1 MTKKQDNRENNR
13 ENSKKEMEDI
23 KTDRI
28 VPDTSVIIEG
38 LVSKKIES
46 GEIRPKIIFIHEA
59 VISELENQANKG
71 RETGYIGIDELKK
84 LREISEKYGFTIEH
98 KGRGPDD
105 SEIKRARLG
114 GIDSIIRQLAED
126 EKATLITADQVQGL
140 IAQSKGIPVMIIEF
154 EKIIKK
160 IRLEGYFDG
169 NTMSVHLREK
179 VIPAAK
185 KGMPGKWDFVNVS
198 DKELT
203 RDEVKEMAKEIVEEA
218 EVREDGF
225 IEIQRKGSTI
235 VQLGNLRI
243 VIVRPPFSDGYEITA
258 VRPIK
263 KLNLP
268 DYGLSE
274 KLKSRIAVQAE
285 GILIAGA
292 PGMGKSTFAQALAE
306 FFAAQNKIVKTV
318 EAPRDLQLPDSITQY
333 AISHGSPQEVHDI
346 LLLSRPDY
354 TIFDEMRN
362 TEDFRLFAD
371 MRLAGVGMVGV
382 VHATKPIDA
391 IQRFIGRIEL
401 GVIPQIVDTVIFIR
415 DGRVSKVFNIRMD
428 VKVPS
433 GMTEADLARPIVT
446 VNDFETG
453 KLEYEVYS
461 YGEETVV
468 VPVKADMTS
477 PLQSLAAESIKKEF
491 SRYSDL
497 VKVDV
502 VSNNSAVVYV
512 PEGNIAQIIGKGGQN
527 IEFIEKKLRMHIDIQ
542 PLTKAK
548 QGAKSNTVEFEAQV
562 GKDNIIF
569 FLQERDKNKDIDIIV
584 NGDYLLTAKSS
595 KKAIIKIKKDNKIGK
610 IIVNSLNAGEDLRLV
625 C

>member
-1 MTKKQDNRENNR
+1 MPNKKENKD
-13 ENSKKEMEDI
+13 NSKKEGTKV
-23 KTDRI
+23 KTEKI

-59 VISELENQANKG
+59 VLSELENQANQGK
-71 RETGYIGIDELKK
+71 ETGYIGIDEVKK
-84 LREISEKYGFTIEH
+84 LREIAEKYGFAIEH
-98 KGRGPDD
+98 KGRRPEE
-105 SEIKRARLG
+105 SEIKRARFG
-114 GIDSIIRQLAED
+114 GVDNLIRQLAED
-126 EKATLITADQVQGL
+126 EKAVLITADQVQGL
-140 IAQSKGIPVMIIEF
+140 IAQSKGIPVIIIEF
-154 EKIIKK
+154 EKEIKK
-160 IRLEGYFDG
+160 IKLEGYFDD
-169 NTMSVHLREK
+169 TAMSVHIREK

-185 KGMPGKWDFVNVS
+185 KGVPGKWDFVNVG

-203 RDEVKEMAKEIVEEA
+203 RDEIKDMAKEIVEEA
-218 EVREDGF
+218 EMREDGF
-225 IEIQRKGSTI
+225 IEVQRRGSTI
-235 VQLGNLRI
+235 VQLGNFRI
-243 VIVRPPFSDGYEITA
+243 VIARPPFADGYEITA

-263 KLNLP
+263 KLGIG
-268 DYGLSE
+268 DYNLSE
-274 KLKSRIAVQAE
+274 KLKSRISVQAE
-285 GILIAGA
+285 GVLIAGA

-306 FFAAQNKIVKTV
+306 YFAGQKKIVKTV

-333 AISHGSPQEVHDI
+333 SISHGSAQEIHDI

-401 GVIPQIVDTVIFIR
+401 GVIPQIVDTVIFIK
-415 DGRVSKVFNIRMD
+415 DGRVNKVFNIRMD

-446 VNDFETG
+446 INDFETG

-468 VPVKADMTS
+468 VPVKPDMSS

-491 SRYSDL
+491 NRYSDL

-527 IEFIEKKLRMHIDIQ
+527 IEFIEKKLRIHIDIQ

-548 QGAKSNTVEFEAQV
+548 QGEKKNTCEYESQI

-569 FLQERDKNKDIDIIV
+569 FLQEKDKNRDIDIIV

-595 KKAIIKIKKDNKIGK
+595 KKAIIKIKKDNKIGR
-610 IIVNSLNAGEDLRLV
+610 ILINAINSGEDVRLV